1 MANELKVIKQDV
13 VDVVENHISKLKQS
27 GDVKFPPSYSPE
39 NAMKSAWLIL
49 QDVKDK
55 NGKPALEGCDR
66 NSIAN
71 SLLDMVIQGLS
82 PAKKQCYFVVY
93 GGKLQL
99 MRSYMGTVAVTK
111 RLTGVKDVKAYVI
124 YEGDEF
130 ATSFDFDTAT
140 LKVTKYEPQFENID
154 INKIKGAF
162 AVIVGEDGPLHVEI
176 MNFDQIKKSW
186 NQGYAKGGSGA
197 HKNFAEE
204 MAKKTVINRA
214 CKMYAN
220 TSDDSD
226 VLIEAFNNS
235 TGNEYQRDTE
245 KEVKEEIE
253 QKANK
258 KPLGFKEDVHDVEY
272 EEVEEKVTVSEEP
285 AVAKME
291 GPGF

>member
-1 MANELKVIKQDV
+1 MAGELKVIKKDV
-13 VDVVENHISKLKQS
+13 VDVVETQISKLKQN
-27 GDVKFPPSYSPE
+27 GEVKFPPNYSPE

-55 NGKPALEGCDR
+55 TGKLALEGCDR

-71 SLLDMVIQGLS
+71 TLLDMVVQGLS

-93 GGKLQL
+93 GNKLQL

-111 RLTGVKDVKAYVI
+111 RLAGVRDVKAYVI

-130 ATSFDFDTAT
+130 ETSFDFDTAT
-140 LKVTKYEPQFENID
+140 LKVTKYNPQFENID

-176 MNFDQIKKSW
+176 MNMDQIKKSW

-235 TGNEYQRDTE
+235 TGNEYSSKNVEEEVRGE
-245 KEVKEEIE
+245 IKER
-253 QKANK
+253 ANK
-258 KPLGFKEDVHDVEY
+258 KSLGFKEEVQEVEFV
-272 EEVEEKVTVSEEP
+272 EVEEEP
-285 AVAKME
+285 AIVNEETEE